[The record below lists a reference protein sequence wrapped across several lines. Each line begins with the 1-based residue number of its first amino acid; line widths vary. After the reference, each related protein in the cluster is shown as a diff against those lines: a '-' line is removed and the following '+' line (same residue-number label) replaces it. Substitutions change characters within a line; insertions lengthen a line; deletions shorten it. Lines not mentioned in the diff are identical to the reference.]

1 MPSQAPVDEAESR
14 GIIGIPPGPTTPL
27 KSPLRANGGPAGPP
41 WPSGPA
47 DEGIPAPARP
57 VRRSADPR
65 LGTTPAPTGPAV
77 LDFILDIEYDGIGMR
92 CIVCLKTRTVTVRGR
107 GDCAGLGLCSECL
120 LRVLRREALSL
131 PQAAREAVR
140 AGGQPGT
147 FHPANLRRAV
157 RQGALPGVKL
167 GRNWTV
173 LRTDLRRF
181 VRRRVEKGR

>member
-1 MPSQAPVDEAESR
+1 MVDLPVHHGRPDRPGGLPAE
-14 GIIGIPPGPTTPL
+14 
-27 KSPLRANGGPAGPP
+27 
-41 WPSGPA
+41 
-47 DEGIPAPARP
+47 
-57 VRRSADPR
+57 
-65 LGTTPAPTGPAV
+65 PAV
-77 LDFILDIEYDGIGMR
+77 LAFILDIEYNGIGMR
-92 CIVCLKTRTVTVRGR
+92 CIVCLKTRTATVRGR

-140 AGGQPGT
+140 AGGRPGT

-157 RQGALPGVKL
+157 RRGALPGVKL

>member
-1 MPSQAPVDEAESR
+1 
-14 GIIGIPPGPTTPL
+14 
-27 KSPLRANGGPAGPP
+27 
-41 WPSGPA
+41 
-47 DEGIPAPARP
+47 
-57 VRRSADPR
+57 
-65 LGTTPAPTGPAV
+65 
-77 LDFILDIEYDGIGMR
+77 MR
-92 CIVCLKTRTVTVRGR
+92 CIVCLKTRTATVRGR

-140 AGGQPGT
+140 AGGRPGT

-157 RQGALPGVKL
+157 RRGALPGVKL

-181 VRRRVEKGR
+181 VRARTAPERGRRT